1 MGLLATLRYYWKTS
15 VAVALSAAATTAV
28 LTGALV
34 VGDSMR
40 GSLRGLALD
49 RLGSIENALLSESF
63 FRQGLAADWVGAT
76 GEAAFAPAVLLR
88 GSASAPESGRRATR
102 VQIQGIEDDFAALY
116 GTAVDFERADGQR
129 FPSVIVNQA
138 LADELAVQVGEDVLL
153 ALAKPSDVP
162 RESLMGSTDPSDLV
176 QTLRVSVREIVP
188 NRGFGRFSLEPIQ
201 TMPLNAYVELD
212 LLQGRLDQDDRV
224 NAVFAASSDEG
235 SADLEAALR
244 RTVELGDLGVRL
256 VLGPEA
262 EEMPNGQELIPDT
275 PVDVLHLGSREIVF
289 RPAVEDVVLRWAED
303 QGVDL
308 FRVSS
313 YLANR
318 TVVVGRED
326 RILPYS
332 SIAGADLGAEGF
344 GDLQW
349 LSGEPGGLEMG
360 EVVLN
365 SWAAEDLDA
374 QVGDVL
380 RMEYWEVGE
389 LEELI
394 PREVELRLRG
404 IVALEGLARDPSL
417 TPPFPG
423 VHDADD
429 MADWE
434 PTFPVDLD
442 LISDRD
448 EDYWDRYRATPK
460 LFVSMDQAREL
471 WKSRFGWI
479 SSFRVRF
486 DEGQEES
493 GAEGD
498 QTASAQDEE
507 PVDLAARAEDVER
520 ELLQRINPRLA
531 GLAPVPVRRQA
542 LAGAGGATD
551 FGGLFLGFS
560 MFLIAAAV
568 LLSALFFRLGVEQ
581 RASEIGARL
590 ATGFPPRTVRRTF
603 LAEGLLLGG
612 IGSLLGI
619 VLAVGFAQAMIVALG
634 TRWASA
640 LGLEAGEVAFLGLHV
655 EPRSLAVGALASFLV
670 TAFAVWR
677 AVHRLE
683 RVSPVSLLRGEV
695 REASTKIRSGRRAR
709 WVLLICLP
717 LTVICLILST
727 QVDASQAA
735 PVFFGAGALL
745 LTSGLAAFALL
756 LARRV
761 RRSEQ
766 AGVLGMPSMARV
778 NASLYPGRSLLA
790 VALVAAAAFVIVAVG
805 SYGRGFGEEVADK
818 GSGAGG
824 FVIAADSDIPIYHD
838 LGSDEGR
845 FELGFSGDDDQ
856 LFAGREVFALRDV
869 PGDDVSCL
877 NLYQPEKPRLLGVP
891 SRFVARGGFDFRQV
905 LGDDV
910 ENPWSLLERP
920 IEPGVIPA
928 IGDLNSV
935 MWILKS
941 GLGQDVELENEQGES
956 IRLRLVGLLHK
967 SVFQS
972 ELLISEANLLEHF
985 PSRSGYRSFLVAAQ
999 GGEVDEEADAAL
1011 VEALES
1017 RLTRF
1022 GFDAS
1027 GTADKL
1033 EAFQAVENTYMGT
1046 FQSLGGLGLLLGTLG
1061 LGVVLLRSVLE
1072 RVAEL
1077 ALLRA
1082 VGFRRRLLGLLV
1094 LAENGFLLIVGLIL
1108 GTVAALLAVAPHL
1121 ASGDAVVP
1129 WFSLVGTLLVVFLV
1143 GLVASVAAAREA
1155 MRIGVLDGLR
1165 SE

>member
-1 MGLLATLRYYWKTS
+1 MGLLATLRHYWKTS

-40 GSLRGLALD
+40 GSLRDLALD

-63 FRQGLAADWVGAT
+63 FREGLAPEWVEAS
-76 GEAAFAPAVLLR
+76 GEATFAPAVLLR
-88 GSASAPESGRRATR
+88 GSASAPDSGRRATK
-102 VQIQGIEDDFAALY
+102 VQIQGIDESFAALY
-116 GTAVDFERADGQR
+116 STSVSFERGEGQR
-129 FPSVIVNQA
+129 FPSVLLNQA
-138 LADELAVQVGEDVLL
+138 LADELAVEVGDDVLL

-176 QTLRVSVREIVP
+176 QTLRVSVRDILP
-188 NRGFGRFSLEPIQ
+188 NRGLGRFSLEPIQ
-201 TMPLNAYVELD
+201 SMPLNAYVELD
-212 LLQGRLDQDDRV
+212 VLQSRLDQDDRI
-224 NAVFAASSDEG
+224 NAVFVVAAEDGEG
-235 SADLEAALR
+235 ADLESALG
-244 RTVELGDLGVRL
+244 RTVELGDLGVHL
-256 VLGPEA
+256 TVGPEA
-262 EEMPNGQELIPDT
+262 EEMPNGEELLPET
-275 PVDVLHLGSREIVF
+275 PSDVVHLESREIVF
-289 RPAVEDVVLRWAED
+289 RPAVEDVLLKWAEEQD
-303 QGVDL
+303 AEL

-318 TVVVGRED
+318 TVVVGRNQD
-326 RILPYS
+326 DGRLLPYS
-332 SIAGADLGAEGF
+332 SIAGADLGHDGF
-344 GDLQW
+344 GDLRW
-349 LSGEPGGLEMG
+349 LAGDPGPLETG

-365 SWAAEDLDA
+365 AWAAEDLEA
-374 QVGDVL
+374 SVGDVL
-380 RMEYWEVGE
+380 RIEYWEVGE

-404 IVALEGLARDPSL
+404 IVALEGLAKDPSL

-434 PTFPVDLD
+434 PTFPVDLG
-442 LISDRD
+442 LIRDRD

-460 LFVSMDQAREL
+460 LFVSMDQAGEL
-471 WKSRFGWI
+471 WKSRFGWL
-479 SSFRVRF
+479 SALRVRF
-486 DEGQEES
+486 SEDG
-493 GAEGD
+493 
-498 QTASAQDEE
+498 AQDGESPAE
-507 PVDLAARAEDVER
+507 DPDAAELAAKAAEIER
-520 ELLQRINPRLA
+520 TLVQRIDPRLA
-531 GLAPVPVRRQA
+531 GLAPVAVREQA

-590 ATGFPPRTVRRTF
+590 ATGFPPKTVRRTF
-603 LAEGLLLGG
+603 LKEGLLLGG
-612 IGSLLGI
+612 LGSILGI
-619 VLAVGFAQAMIVALG
+619 ALAVAFAQAMIVALG

-655 EPRSLAVGALASFLV
+655 QPQSLAIGAFASFLV

-683 RVSPVSLLRGEV
+683 RVSPVSLLRGDI
-695 REASTKIRSGRRAR
+695 RDASTQLRSGRRAR
-709 WVLLICLP
+709 WVLVIALPLTLICLA
-717 LTVICLILST
+717 LST
-727 QVDASQAA
+727 QVEPSQAA

-745 LTSGLAAFALL
+745 LTSGLAAFALV

-761 RRSEQ
+761 RRSER
-766 AGVLGMPSMARV
+766 AGLMGMPSMARV

-805 SYGRGFGEEVADK
+805 SYGRSFGEEVADK
-818 GSGAGG
+818 DSGAGG

-838 LGSDEGR
+838 LGSGEGR
-845 FELGFSGDDDQ
+845 FELGFSGSDDE

-891 SRFVARGGFDFRQV
+891 STFVARGGFDFRQV

-910 ENPWSLLERP
+910 ENPWALLEEP

-941 GLGQDVELENEQGES
+941 GLGQDVEMENEKGET

-967 SVFQS
+967 SIFQS
-972 ELLISEANLLEHF
+972 ELIISEDQLLEHF
-985 PSRSGYRSFLVAAQ
+985 PSRGGYRSFLVAAQ
-999 GGEVDEEADAAL
+999 GGVVSDEADGSL

-1027 GTADKL
+1027 GTAEKL

-1082 VGFRRRLLGLLV
+1082 VGFRRRLLGVLV
-1094 LAENGFLLIVGLIL
+1094 LAENGFLLLVGLLL

-1129 WFSLVGTLLVVFLV
+1129 WFSLLGTLLVVFVV
-1143 GLVASVAAAREA
+1143 GLVASFAAAREA
-1155 MRIGVLDGLR
+1155 MRVGVLDGLR

>member
-1 MGLLATLRYYWKTS
+1 MGLLATLRHYWKTS

-40 GSLRGLALD
+40 GSLRDLALD

-63 FRQGLAADWVGAT
+63 FRQELAGEWVEAT
-76 GEAAFAPAVLLR
+76 GEAPFAPAILLR
-88 GSASAPESGRRATR
+88 GSATAPQSSRRATG
-102 VQIQGIEDDFAALY
+102 VQIQGIDEAFAALY
-116 GTAVDFERADGQR
+116 GTTVDFERAEGQR
-129 FPSVIVNQA
+129 FPSVIVNRA
-138 LADELAVQVGEDVLL
+138 LADELGVEIGDDVLL
-153 ALAKPSDVP
+153 ALARPSEVP

-176 QTLRVSVREIVP
+176 QTLRASIRDVVADQ
-188 NRGFGRFSLEPIQ
+188 GFGRFSLEPIQ
-201 TMPLNAYVELD
+201 SMPLNAYVELD
-212 LLQGRLDQDDRV
+212 LLQNRLDQDGRI
-224 NAVFAASSDEG
+224 NAVFVAVAEDRTE
-235 SADLEAALR
+235 AVDLEGALAR
-244 RTVELGDLGVRL
+244 SVELSDLGVRL
-256 VLGPEA
+256 VAGPRM
-262 EEMPNGQELIPDT
+262 EEMPNGEELTPDT
-275 PVDVLHLGSREIVF
+275 PADVLHLESREIVF
-289 RPAVEDVVLRWAED
+289 RPTVEEQILSWAKGRE
-303 QGVDL
+303 VDL

-318 TVVVGRED
+318 TVVVGAED

-344 GDLQW
+344 GDIRW
-349 LSGEPGGLEMG
+349 LAGDPGDLELG

-365 SWAAEDLDA
+365 AWAAEDLDA
-374 QVGDVL
+374 RVGDLL
-380 RMEYWEVGE
+380 RMEYWEVGD

-394 PREVELRLRG
+394 PREIELRLRG
-404 IVALEGLARDPSL
+404 IVALEGLAADPSL

-434 PTFPVDLD
+434 PTFPVDLG
-442 LISDRD
+442 LIRDRD

-460 LFVSMDQAREL
+460 LFVSIEQADAL
-471 WKSRFGWI
+471 WRSRFGWL
-479 SSFRVRF
+479 SAVRVRF
-486 DEGQEES
+486 EDAAEE
-493 GAEGD
+493 
-498 QTASAQDEE
+498 Q
-507 PVDLAARAEDVER
+507 DLAARVDQVKR
-520 ELLQRINPRLA
+520 ELVQRIDPRLA
-531 GLAPVPVRRQA
+531 GLAPVAVRDQA
-542 LAGAGGATD
+542 LAGSGGATD

-590 ATGFPPRTVRRTF
+590 STGFPPRTVRRTF
-603 LAEGLLLGG
+603 LAEGLVLGG
-612 IGSLLGI
+612 VGSILGTA
-619 VLAVGFAQAMIVALG
+619 LAVVFAQAMIVALG
-634 TRWASA
+634 TRWAAA

-655 EPRSLAVGALASFLV
+655 TPQSLILGALASFLV
-670 TAFAVWR
+670 TAFAVGR

-683 RVSPVSLLRGEV
+683 RVSPVALLRGEV
-695 REASTKIRSGRRAR
+695 RDATSAGRSGRRAR

-717 LTVICLILST
+717 LTLICLVVST

-735 PVFFGAGALL
+735 PAFFGAGALL
-745 LTSGLAAFALL
+745 LISGLSAFALV
-756 LARRV
+756 LARRG
-761 RRSEQ
+761 RRGER
-766 AGVLGMPSMARV
+766 AGVLGVPSMARV
-778 NASLYPGRSLLA
+778 NASLNPGRSLLA

-805 SYGRGFGEEVADK
+805 SYGRGFGEEVADPS
-818 GSGAGG
+818 SGAGG
-824 FVIAADSDIPIYHD
+824 FVISADSDIPLYHD
-838 LGSDEGR
+838 LGSEDGR
-845 FELGFSGDDDQ
+845 FELGFSGGDDE
-856 LFAGREVFALRDV
+856 LFVGREVFALRDV

-891 SRFVARGGFDFRQV
+891 PSFVARGGFDFRQV
-905 LGDDV
+905 LDEGV
-910 ENPWSLLERP
+910 ENPWTLLERP

-941 GLGQDVELENEQGES
+941 GLGQDVEVENEQGEV

-967 SVFQS
+967 SIFQS
-972 ELLISEANLLEHF
+972 ELLISEADLLEHF
-985 PSRSGYRSFLVAAQ
+985 PSRSGYRSFLVSAQ
-999 GGEVDEEADAAL
+999 GGEVRAESDTDL
-1011 VEALES
+1011 VESLES
-1017 RLTRF
+1017 RLSRF

-1072 RVAEL
+1072 RISEL

-1082 VGFRRRLLGLLV
+1082 VGFRRRLLGALV
-1094 LAENGFLLIVGLIL
+1094 LAENGFLLLVGLLL

-1129 WFSLVGTLLVVFLV
+1129 WLSLLGTLLVVFLV
-1143 GLVASVAAAREA
+1143 GLLASFAAAREA
-1155 MRIGVLDGLR
+1155 MRVGVLDGLR
-1165 SE
+1165 TE